1 MLNLF
6 QYIINSKKKI
16 PKRACLSA
24 ERFGMTKSMKL
35 KVCGMKYV
43 DNLMMVAAVQ
53 PDYMGFIFYD
63 KSKRNFEGVIPKLPK
78 GIKKTGVFV
87 NEYLEIVVSLVEEYQ
102 LEAIQLHGDESVE
115 YIRQLKESMLQAE
128 LDSASDKKIPNQVRK
143 PVEMIKVFGIKDAFD
158 FSILEPYLNEV
169 DYFLFDTKGKERG
182 GNGVKFDWSVL
193 KDYPFDKPFFLSGGI
208 GLNDVA
214 KVKAIKESGLP
225 VYAVDINSRFET
237 KPGIKNIKEVKSFKN
252 KLMR

>member
-1 MLNLF
+1 
-6 QYIINSKKKI
+6 
-16 PKRACLSA
+16 
-24 ERFGMTKSMKL
+24 MKL

-53 PDYMGFIFYD
+53 PDYLGFIFYD
-63 KSKRNFEGVIPKLPK
+63 QSKRNFEGVIPKLPK

-115 YIRQLKESMLQAE
+115 YIKELKGHLP
-128 LDSASDKKIPNQVRK
+128 K
-143 PVEMIKVFGIKDAFD
+143 VEIIKVFGIKDSFG
-158 FSILEPYLNEV
+158 FSILEPYLEEV

-193 KDYPFDKPFFLSGGI
+193 KEYPFDKPFFLSGGI

-214 KVKAIKESGLP
+214 EVNEIKESGLP

-237 KPGIKNIKEVKSFKN
+237 KPGVKNIKEVKSFKN
-252 KLMR
+252 KLVK

>member
-1 MLNLF
+1 
-6 QYIINSKKKI
+6 
-16 PKRACLSA
+16 
-24 ERFGMTKSMKL
+24 MKL

-43 DNLMMVAAVQ
+43 DNLLMVAAVQ
-53 PDYMGFIFYD
+53 PDYLGFIFYD

-87 NEYLEIVVSLVEEYQ
+87 NEYLEIVVSLVQEYQ

-128 LDSASDKKIPNQVRK
+128 LDSASDNKIPNQVRK
-143 PVEMIKVFGIKDAFD
+143 PVEIIKVFGIKDQFD
-158 FSILEPYLNEV
+158 FSILEPYQEEV

-193 KDYPFDKPFFLSGGI
+193 KEYHLETPFFLSGGI
-208 GLNDVA
+208 GPNDVEEL
-214 KVKAIKESGLP
+214 KKIQHSGLP
-225 VYAVDINSRFET
+225 VYAVDINSQFEM
-237 KPGIKNIKEVKSFKN
+237 KPGLKNIKEVKKFKESVITRSN
-252 KLMR
+252 ATK

>member
-1 MLNLF
+1 
-6 QYIINSKKKI
+6 
-16 PKRACLSA
+16 
-24 ERFGMTKSMKL
+24 MKL

-53 PDYMGFIFYD
+53 PDYLGFIFYD
-63 KSKRNFEGVIPKLPK
+63 QSKRNFEGVIPKLPK

-115 YIRQLKESMLQAE
+115 YIKELKGHL
-128 LDSASDKKIPNQVRK
+128 PR
-143 PVEMIKVFGIKDAFD
+143 VEIIKVFGIKDTFD
-158 FSILEPYLNEV
+158 FSTLEAYVEEV

-193 KDYPFDKPFFLSGGI
+193 KEYPYDKPFFLSGGI
-208 GLNDVA
+208 GLDDVA
-214 KVKAIKESGLP
+214 KVNEIKESGLP

-237 KPGIKNIKEVKSFKN
+237 KPGVKNIKEVKSFKN
-252 KLMR
+252 KLVK

>member
-1 MLNLF
+1 
-6 QYIINSKKKI
+6 
-16 PKRACLSA
+16 
-24 ERFGMTKSMKL
+24 MKL

-53 PDYMGFIFYD
+53 PDYLGFIFYD

-115 YIRQLKESMLQAE
+115 YIKELKGHLPKAE
-128 LDSASDKKIPNQVRK
+128 I
-143 PVEMIKVFGIKDAFD
+143 IKVFGIKDSFD
-158 FSILEPYLNEV
+158 FSILEPYLEEV

-193 KDYPFDKPFFLSGGI
+193 KEYPFDKPFFLSGGI

-214 KVKAIKESGLP
+214 QVNEIKESGLP

-237 KPGIKNIKEVKSFKN
+237 KPGVKNIKEVKSFKN
-252 KLMR
+252 KLVK